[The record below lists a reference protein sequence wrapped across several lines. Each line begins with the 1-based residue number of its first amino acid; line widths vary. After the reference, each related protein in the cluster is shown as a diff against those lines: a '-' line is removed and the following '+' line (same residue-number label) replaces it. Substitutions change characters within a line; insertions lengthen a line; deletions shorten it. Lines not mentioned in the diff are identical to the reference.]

1 MSKITHGRRNPVWHR
16 MLYHM
21 ATVGRRQTVKVFAS
35 NLKSWWLGVVTD
47 FNDDFTAGSYESFDG
62 VVV

>member
-1 MSKITHGRRNPVWHR
+1 